1 MKKRLLSLIL
11 VIALVLLPALS
22 GCADLKPED
31 TGTNPAPAESVKPA
45 ATDGE
50 ASRAGTTDAA
60 EPQTEPEGGD
70 ETQPDRPGEDPTQP
84 ADTGSEQPAI
94 VTDLFDFDRSFA
106 SYIETRVSG
115 NYVVSPLS
123 FKYAIGMVMAG
134 TSGSTLSEFFA
145 GLGIR
150 SSEGLEEHLKQFNSF
165 VEGFTAKNQ
174 GSNELS
180 ALRLANSV
188 WKNEAC
194 EDFLGEFKL
203 HMEMYDAELRS
214 FRPANLVKEAN
225 AWSNEKTNGLI
236 PKILSDGYDASAAAV
251 LLMNAIYFKDI
262 WTIAFDPAGERS
274 FTTASGA
281 TVMKKFMTET
291 ANYRYYKDDK
301 TQLVIVPMRDGIEVV
316 FAIGDVS
323 EIEAKAEKAEKR
335 LVKIL
340 LPETD
345 IETSLTD
352 GELSDYLKLCGVNE
366 VFTKSADF
374 SRMFA
379 NQKVCVDDIIQKAK
393 FTMDRAGIEAA
404 AVTAVIVKA
413 TASMDPGPEYV
424 EFNADVPF
432 RFYVRTAKN
441 DWSREGIVLFE
452 GRVSE

>member
-1 MKKRLLSLIL
+1 MMKRRFLSLIL
-11 VIALVLLPALS
+11 VIALVLLPALY

-31 TGTNPAPAESVKPA
+31 TGANPAPAESAKPA
-45 ATDGE
+45 ETDGE
-50 ASRAGTTDAA
+50 ESRAGSTGAA

-70 ETQPDRPGEDPTQP
+70 ETQPDRPGDPTQP
-84 ADTGSEQPAI
+84 EDTGSGQPAI

-150 SSEGLEEHLKQFNSF
+150 SSEGLEDHLKQFNSF

-174 GSNELS
+174 GSKDM

-251 LLMNAIYFKDI
+251 LLMNAIYFKDV
-262 WTIAFDPAGERS
+262 WTYDFDTAGERS

-281 TVMKKFMTET
+281 AVMKKFMTET
-291 ANYRYYKDDK
+291 GNYRYYKDDK
-301 TQLVIVPMRDGIEVV
+301 TQLVIVPMMDGIEVV

-335 LVKIL
+335 CVKIL

-366 VFTKSADF
+366 VFTPAADF
-374 SRMFA
+374 TRMFA
-379 NQKVCVDDIIQKAK
+379 SQKVCVDDIIQKAK
-393 FTMDRAGIEAA
+393 FTMDCAGIEAA
-404 AVTAVIVKA
+404 AVTAVIVKP